1 MKATLILAMI
11 VAGLAI
17 GCIARDEAEMCTPP
31 DRVVGI
37 GMQLGIE
44 EHQVVIANVMP
55 EKPAARAGLAPGLV
69 VRKIDGTPTTGSDLA
84 RWVEM
89 VRGEAGTKVV
99 IEVFDPA
106 AGSTRTVE
114 IVRERVL

>member
-1 MKATLILAMI
+1 MKPSAILAI
-11 VAGLAI
+11 IIAGLAI
-17 GCIARDEAEMCTPP
+17 GCLSQEEAEVCTPP
-31 DRVVGI
+31 DRIVGI

-44 EHQVVIANVMP
+44 EHQVVIADVMP

-69 VRKIDGTPTTGSDLA
+69 VRKIDGTATNGSDLA